1 MRPGSSRH
9 VLVAACATWALL
21 GGALAGFACLSNP
34 CVYGICIDDLN
45 STYTCYCIDGYTG
58 VHCQTNWDECWSS
71 PCLNGGT
78 CTDGVAAF
86 NCTCPDGYAGAFCET
101 DEAVC
106 NATGESRC
114 MNGGLCIEGPGDTFT
129 CSCLAGW
136 TGELCNTSIDECASS
151 PCLNGGVCVDRHA
164 DYACACP
171 FGFTGKNCEVQLHQC
186 TTSPCENNA
195 LCLVEDGVRVC
206 YCVPDYHGDRCQFQ
220 YDECQ
225 LGPRCLNGGT
235 CLDGV
240 DNFTCTC
247 PPNLTGQFCECLI
260 IDPEHLN
267 CTYIVPTTMTTT
279 ITTLLPPIISE
290 FPSSVTAKV
299 PSTLSTTSVSEITT
313 KETEITYH
321 VPSSQTLSWTS
332 EYTTHS
338 ITSTSEITSS
348 APTFTTA
355 LTETT
360 TSSEML
366 SIPTITGTVTST
378 TDVIESTTLSTDVR
392 TPTKPS
398 DSTEG
403 LLTTAYTN
411 KSEVSTA
418 TEESSTGTS
427 IATNGIPTETASVV
441 SEQSTFTPAVITTG
455 ETTPTTESP
464 VTVSVPV
471 TDEDRMY
478 SSSSEYPTYST
489 TLSTLDTTAYME
501 SSSSSTALPDCSI
514 TPCLNGG
521 TCIHTKE
528 GPQCVCKFGWEGA
541 LCQERVGIRVAAFTG
556 QSYLSHRL
564 GNSMGTHIEVA
575 ARTMAPT
582 GVLLYAHL
590 TPDMYMYLYLED
602 GLLKFQFSCGV
613 QTMLFSE
620 VQLRVNNGFDLAV
633 QVTLE
638 LLPSS
643 SEFRRCAASLRINS
657 TLAMSGEQMAVT
669 PTPTRADS
677 WLHLAGIPPQFLVPN
692 EAPLTVG
699 FTGCM
704 QALKIDNRSLSVF
717 RDAVDGYDVTECSSL
732 ACLSNPCFG
741 SATCIEHKD
750 KWHCLCPSGFV
761 GVTCEQSVCEV
772 NPCQFGSTCV
782 PYPASGFLCLCP
794 LGKHGIYCEHDLE
807 IGQPSFSSSV
817 GGLASYAAYPI
828 PGAIHNSMELK
839 FKFVPTTTEQIAL
852 MVFIGQDGFHDS
864 RADHLS
870 VSFIKGY
877 VVLTWN
883 LGSGP
888 RRIFT
893 PRPVTQRGNRPHTVR
908 LGRTG
913 QLAWLLVDNLGN
925 VSGKSPGRLSQLNT
939 RSLLY
944 LGGHESGNFS
954 LLPHDLP
961 LHTGFSGCLFDV
973 ELRAGRVS
981 VALQRIQAATGRSVG
996 QCGTSECHEH
1006 ACQHGGAC
1014 LHHGATY
1021 TCLCPEGWFGP
1032 VCSLRF
1038 NPCDSTR
1045 HNCSSGSTCV
1055 PLPTGYE
1062 CDCPLGKAGRHCERD
1077 EVLSDVAF
1085 SGTRSFLSLP
1095 PVELHHQQAT
1105 IHFEVRPFHDRGLLL
1120 FVGHRDGRSFL
1131 SLSLQG
1137 GVLELRVSPGR
1148 LRKNGEPIV
1157 VRSGHVLAI
1166 GEWHQVV
1173 AGHYGRRI
1181 FLQVDGLLH
1190 SAAMLP
1196 GDMLP
1201 SSGTPLYLGGVPDL
1215 SELPIGAVSGLPTPF
1230 RGCIRQ
1236 VSLNWKRIVLDRDHI
1251 LTARNV
1257 ADCDGTGC
1265 GGDVCDHGGS
1275 CWLDTHHVAHCTC
1288 RQEYTGSRCE
1298 TQVSCLEYKCH
1309 NNGRCVK
1316 ESSTARC
1323 HCPLGWG
1330 GDFCDEAVTLGAP
1343 HFGGNSYLVIE
1354 KAARVMRH
1362 GGGSLK
1368 TGLDINFVYLNFST
1382 ADLNGMILW
1391 SAKGNEFIGIGVD
1404 YGLLKL
1410 VWGWSSPVG
1419 NKILI
1424 PAGSVADGDWHSL
1437 SLHLGPDNITL
1448 WVDNTLVHSKSRPPQ
1463 VLTTDGTFYLGG
1475 FPEDKSVVEG
1485 TAGHF
1490 TSTFNGCITEFA
1502 WAEDAVITD
1511 FSRYK
1516 GENIG
1521 SCDLLQP

>member
-1 MRPGSSRH
+1 
-9 VLVAACATWALL
+9 
-21 GGALAGFACLSNP
+21 
-34 CVYGICIDDLN
+34 
-45 STYTCYCIDGYTG
+45 
-58 VHCQTNWDECWSS
+58 
-71 PCLNGGT
+71 
-78 CTDGVAAF
+78 
-86 NCTCPDGYAGAFCET
+86 
-101 DEAVC
+101 
-106 NATGESRC
+106 

-206 YCVPDYHGDRCQFQ
+206 YCVPDYHGDRCQFHFMAVSTLSS
-220 YDECQ
+220 DVC
-225 LGPRCLNGGT
+225 RCLNGGT

-299 PSTLSTTSVSEITT
+299 PSTLSTTSVTEITT

-348 APTFTTA
+348 SPTFTTA

-411 KSEVSTA
+411 KSEVSIA
-418 TEESSTGTS
+418 TEESSTVTS

-633 QVTLE
+633 QVTNLSFPRYMRVQT
-638 LLPSS
+638 L
-643 SEFRRCAASLRINS
+643 CCITAHQQYASNER
-657 TLAMSGEQMAVT
+657 
-669 PTPTRADS
+669 RADGCHPNS
-677 WLHLAGIPPQFLVPN
+677 YQSRFVATLGRHPPQFLVPN

-883 LGSGP
+883 LGSDVFVLRDGSVLFVP
-888 RRIFT
+888 CAST
-893 PRPVTQRGNRPHTVR
+893 PVT
-908 LGRTG
+908 
-913 QLAWLLVDNLGN
+913 
-925 VSGKSPGRLSQLNT
+925 
-939 RSLLY
+939 
-944 LGGHESGNFS
+944 
-954 LLPHDLP
+954 LPD
-961 LHTGFSGCLFDV
+961 TT
-973 ELRAGRVS
+973 
-981 VALQRIQAATGRSVG
+981 VALG
-996 QCGTSECHEH
+996 QH
-1006 ACQHGGAC
+1006 AS
-1014 LHHGATY
+1014 
-1021 TCLCPEGWFGP
+1021 LCPLDMNATVPWERQVDIAKETKYFRMLHSLGP
-1032 VCSLRF
+1032 VPSYLF
-1038 NPCDSTR
+1038 
-1045 HNCSSGSTCV
+1045 H
-1055 PLPTGYE
+1055 LW
-1062 CDCPLGKAGRHCERD
+1062 
-1077 EVLSDVAF
+1077 
-1085 SGTRSFLSLP
+1085 SFTISK
-1095 PVELHHQQAT
+1095 QQF
-1105 IHFEVRPFHDRGLLL
+1105 IL
-1120 FVGHRDGRSFL
+1120 SFL